1 MARVKVQGINEDM
14 ASQAQCNAGVFL
26 SGNCP
31 ESSSEK
37 WVLPTSSDIHSRTK
51 CRCFPA
57 RLLVRQCSG
66 LVVGVMECGILGRQ
80 DVGRSR
86 SGKVKIRE
94 DGTG

>member
-1 MARVKVQGINEDM
+1 M

-80 DVGRSR
+80 DVESLDVKMREGQDPGRWYR
-86 SGKVKIRE
+86 MMT
-94 DGTG
+94 TG